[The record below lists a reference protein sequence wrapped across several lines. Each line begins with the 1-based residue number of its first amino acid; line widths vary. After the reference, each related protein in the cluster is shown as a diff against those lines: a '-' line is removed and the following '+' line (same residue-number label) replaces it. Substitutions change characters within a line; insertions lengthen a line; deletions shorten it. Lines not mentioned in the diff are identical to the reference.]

1 MHRTAYIFLVLILTG
16 VVISCNRDVTTF
28 NDVHFSLVFDPTQE
42 RLDNL
47 GAPSEVPAGNAAQT
61 PDMRLMSVHYIEMT
75 PDAFTAFK
83 DGSILYTAPETSAG
97 GANAIDFAQSDF
109 SDGSAEFAKVD
120 LNRLAPGTYNYIRA
134 SVAYQ
139 ELGVQFDLH
148 NIPLIGDLNDQ
159 SGILASFLGF
169 NTYLTTIQVGGL
181 EVTVNGNKE
190 QGYWA
195 FATQFSEPYTAYNAV
210 YTGQSPAGSTTVVN
224 PIDATSPVPEGSCV
238 ITGVFSD
245 PLVVAEDED
254 RELYI
259 SLSFSTN
266 NSFEWIDTDGDGKW
280 DIDALDPGASEQVV
294 DMGIRGLIPTWEW
307 RDE

>member
-1 MHRTAYIFLVLILTG
+1 MHRTSIIFAFLVLSG
-16 VVISCNRDVTTF
+16 VFISCNRDVTTF
-28 NDVHFSLVFDPTQE
+28 NDIHFSLAFDPSQE

-47 GAPSEVPAGNAAQT
+47 GAPSEIPAGNAAQT
-61 PDMRLMSVHYIEMT
+61 PDMKLMSVHYIEMT

-83 DGSILYTAPETSAG
+83 DGSILYAAPETSAG
-97 GANAIDFAQSDF
+97 GANAIDFAQSEF
-109 SDGSAEFAKVD
+109 SDGSAEFVKVD
-120 LNRLAPGTYNYIRA
+120 LNRLSPGTYNYIRA

-139 ELGVQFDLH
+139 QFEVQFDLH
-148 NIPLIGDLNDQ
+148 NIPVVGDLYDQ
-159 SGILASFLGF
+159 SGILASFLGY
-169 NTYLTTIQVGGL
+169 NTYITTFQIAGL
-181 EVTVNGNKE
+181 EVAVNGNKE
-190 QGYWA
+190 QGFWA
-195 FATQFSEPYTAYNAV
+195 FATQFSEPYSAYNAV

-245 PLVVAEDED
+245 PLVVTEDED

-266 NSFEWIDTDGDGKW
+266 NSFEWVDTDGDGKW
-280 DIDALDPGASEQVV
+280 DIDAVNPDATEQVV